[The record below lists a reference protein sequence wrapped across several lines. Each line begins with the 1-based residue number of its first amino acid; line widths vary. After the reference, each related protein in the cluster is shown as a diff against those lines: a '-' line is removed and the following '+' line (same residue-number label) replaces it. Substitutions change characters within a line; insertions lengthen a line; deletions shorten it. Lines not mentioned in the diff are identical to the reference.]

1 MSNNNN
7 GNGNHSNLH
16 SSTADSVESSEQGE
30 VKIALGRLYR
40 EFESFKQSQ
49 KTERERDRA
58 ELQAWAQTNLI
69 QNQLLSKA
77 MVTIEM
83 LTTELKNQNLS
94 SHEYEQNNENLR
106 QELTPLLTQLKNMPK
121 SSATLESLEFKG
133 LKSEITELKHGWK
146 IIVAHIEKLNGT
158 IQELKNTPHPKPI
171 TIEKE
176 VYRAEPLTKY
186 GMMGLITTVFALS
199 MFFLLNQFIP
209 VKISNDFNNYLQAI
223 WQRTG
228 FTNTKLQR
236 VERYLGTDSNQKRG
250 RR

>member
-1 MSNNNN
+1 MNSNGN

-16 SSTADSVESSEQGE
+16 SETADSIESSDLGE

-40 EFESFKQSQ
+40 EFENFKQSQ

-94 SHEYEQNNENLR
+94 SNEYEQSNENLR
-106 QELTPLLTQLKNMPK
+106 QELTPLLTQLKNTPK

-133 LKSEITELKHGWK
+133 LHCEITELKHGWK
-146 IIVAHIEKLNGT
+146 IVVAHIEKLNGT

-176 VYRAEPLTKY
+176 VYRAEPISKY
-186 GMMGLITTVFALS
+186 GTMGLFSAL
-199 MFFLLNQFIP
+199 FTLLIFLGFNQFIP
-209 VKISNDFNNYLQAI
+209 VNISNDIDIYLRAI
-223 WQRTG
+223 LQRTDYS
-228 FTNTKLQR
+228 NAKLQR
-236 VERYLGTDSNQKRG
+236 VEKRLGTDRN